1 LISHEVAT
9 RSQEDSIGGAAWAL
23 HGIVIVVAPLIYAIT
38 IIVFLPLINLEFA
51 FNNIFPMDD
60 ILSAILAV
68 VAIDYL
74 ALNRTKR
81 PQAEI
86 KKTNTLAFALGVVIL
101 LLTLI
106 ALVIEGEPG
115 AFGNDPPSLI
125 LSILLIV
132 NRFI

>member
-1 LISHEVAT
+1 M
-9 RSQEDSIGGAAWAL
+9 
-23 HGIVIVVAPLIYAIT
+23 IVVAPLIFAIT

-86 KKTNTLAFALGVVIL
+86 KKTNTLAFTLGVVIL

-106 ALVIEGEPG
+106 ALVIEGEPE